1 MNRFSWPQKNVLIT
15 GASGGIGAATAC
27 ELAAQ
32 GARPILVARRST
44 ELQRVADRILADHGV
59 EALCITADITNQAD
73 RERIA
78 TFLNANVDELHV
90 LINNAGITAHGR
102 FDESRPEVL
111 RNTMEI
117 NFFAAVE
124 LTMQLLPLLKK
135 ATGAKLIAL
144 VSTPSGL
151 YGIPGRFAYSASK
164 AAGHVWLETLATE
177 LKAENIHPVIFCP
190 GYTRTELRTS
200 GLAADG
206 SRLVEEQASG
216 ARSPEEMAHQFRIAL
231 EKKRLLALTNLN
243 GRIVFWLRTLYPGFL
258 RWMLAKK
265 LKKDFQKKQSG
276 A

>member
-44 ELQRVADRILADHGV
+44 ELHRVADRILADHGV

-78 TFLNANVDELHV
+78 TFLNANVGELHV

-164 AAGHVWLETLATE
+164 AAGHAWLETLATE

>member
-206 SRLVEEQASG
+206 SRLVEEPASG

-243 GRIVFWLRTLYPGFL
+243 GRIV
-258 RWMLAKK
+258 
-265 LKKDFQKKQSG
+265 
-276 A
+276 